1 MDRRRR
7 GNNLGAPSKRAV
19 VVRLVSWLLFSASL
33 ALLPLL
39 VDALRLSL
47 GDEALGDEGFAI
59 SQSIRKGG
67 LFIASAV
74 LAAAPLAEAFNA
86 GYEDEEPVGLLR
98 TVFLMISS
106 AASVILLGLNT
117 AGFVMASADEHRRGI
132 TSASWWL
139 YALTVIVGV
148 VAVTV
153 ATRPARPTN
162 VGPRP

>member
-1 MDRRRR
+1 MDRTRR
-7 GNNLGAPSKRAV
+7 GNNRGAPSKRAV
-19 VVRLVSWLLFSASL
+19 VVRLVSWLAFSAFF
-33 ALLPLL
+33 ALVPLL
-39 VDALRLSL
+39 IDALRLF
-47 GDEALGDEGFAI
+47 LGDEGFAI

-86 GYEDEEPVGLLR
+86 GYEEEEPVGLLR
-98 TVFLMISS
+98 TVFLAIAS
-106 AASVILLGLNT
+106 AAAATLLTLNT
-117 AGFVMASADEHRRGI
+117 GGFVMASANEHLGGI

-139 YALTVIVGV
+139 YAFTVVVGGAA
-148 VAVTV
+148 VAV